1 MQKKSLQ
8 TILYS
13 TAGVAVMLVILVA
26 FNFIAGT
33 ARARL
38 DLTQEKAFTLSAGT
52 RAILKKLDTPVTIR
66 FYCTQSESAT
76 PETVYLKGYA
86 RKVEDLLAE
95 YRQVAG
101 GKLKV
106 EKYDPQPDSDAED
119 SARLDGIESQQLA
132 GADRFYLG
140 LAVKCADQVQS
151 ISFLAPNRERLLEY
165 DLDRAI
171 VRTENPEKATIGL
184 MTPLPVFGMPSNPM
198 MQQMGQQG
206 QGSQPWAL
214 VTELKNDFNVK
225 RVAMDAD
232 KIDDDIRLLVVLAP
246 KDISDKAQYAIDQFI
261 MRGGKLVAFLDA
273 QCLADNRQQNQ
284 MMAQMGGGGSSL
296 DKLVKAWGLQFDTGK
311 VVADLK
317 HKMQLRGRNNEPQE
331 APAWLAMTS
340 DSINKDDVATSQIDN
355 IWLPLCGAFTGTP
368 VAGLKET
375 VLLHSS
381 KDSQLVDAMLANFSG
396 ENIMKE
402 FKPSGVEY
410 ALAIRLTGKFKTAF
424 PDGAPQEKKDEKA
437 DTEKK
442 DEKKPEE
449 KKGGDSLKETKGD
462 NTVVLFGDSDLLYD
476 PFTIRRIDSPFG
488 AMQMAMNANLNLA
501 QNIIE
506 QMTGDN
512 NLIAVRSRATL
523 SRPFT
528 RVKEIEAAASEKFQ
542 SEIKRLEDSA
552 AEAQRK
558 INDMQA
564 QKKDKD
570 QRFILSP
577 EQRVELEKLRKEEGD
592 TSKRLRQ
599 VKKDLKKEVVSL
611 QTRLKWINILAVPLA
626 VTATGIVIAIFNRRK
641 TSAK

>member
-1 MQKKSLQ
+1 MQTKSLQ

-13 TAGVAVMLVILVA
+13 TAGVLVMLVILIA

-33 ARARL
+33 ARTRL
-38 DLTQEKAFTLSAGT
+38 DLTQERAYTLSAGS

-76 PETVYLKGYA
+76 AETVYLKGYA
-86 RKVEDLLAE
+86 RKVEDLLGE
-95 YRQVAG
+95 YKQLAG
-101 GKLKV
+101 SKLKI

-119 SARLDGIESQQLA
+119 SARLDGIEPQPLP

-140 LAVKCADQVQS
+140 LAVKCADEVQS
-151 ISFLAPNRERLLEY
+151 IPFLAPNRERLLEY
-165 DLDRAI
+165 DLARAI
-171 VRTENPEKATIGL
+171 VRTGTPEKPTIGL
-184 MTPLPVFGMPSNPM
+184 MSPLPVFGMPSNPM

-206 QGSQPWAL
+206 SQPWTI
-214 VTELKNDFNVK
+214 VNELKNDFNVK
-225 RVAMDAD
+225 RVGMDAD
-232 KIDDDIRLLVVLAP
+232 KIDDDIKLLLVVAP

-284 MMAQMGGGGSSL
+284 MMANMGGGGSSL
-296 DKLVKAWGLQFDTGK
+296 EKLLKAWGIQFDTGK

-317 HKMQLRGRNNEPQE
+317 YKMQLRGRNGEPQE
-331 APAWLAMTS
+331 APAWLALSS
-340 DSINKDDVATSQIDN
+340 DAIDKNDVTTSQIDN

-375 VLLHSS
+375 VLLRSS
-381 KDSQLVDAMLANFSG
+381 KDSQLVDAMLANLSG

-402 FKPSGVEY
+402 FKPSGVDY
-410 ALAIRLTGKFKTAF
+410 NLAIRLTGKFKTAF
-424 PDGAPQEKKDEKA
+424 PDGAPQDKKDEKT
-437 DTEKK
+437 DGEKK
-442 DEKKPEE
+442 EEKKPED
-449 KKGGDSLKETKGD
+449 KKPGDSLKETKGD
-462 NTVVLFGDSDLLYD
+462 NAVVLFGDADMLYD
-476 PFTIRRIDSPFG
+476 PFTMRRIDSPFG

-501 QNIIE
+501 QNVIE
-506 QMTGDN
+506 QMTGDS
-512 NLIAVRSRATL
+512 NLIAVRSRATM

-528 RVKEIEAAASEKFQ
+528 RVKEMEAAANVKFQ

-558 INDMQA
+558 VNELQA

-577 EQRVELEKLRKEEGD
+577 EQRTELEKLRKEEAD
-592 TSKRLRQ
+592 TRKRLKQ
-599 VKKDLKKEVVSL
+599 VQKDLRKEVVSM
-611 QTRLKWINILAVPLA
+611 QTRVKWINILAVPLA
-626 VTATGIVIAIFNRRK
+626 VTATGIVIAIVNRRK